1 MTSKIKEML
10 VRFSFFF
17 FFFGWEEKEVQIQ

>member
-10 VRFSFFF
+10 VRFIFFF